1 MNLHRLRKRWKVF
14 SGITFAYPW
23 ILYLLA
29 VIPLMIIWYL
39 FKGMKTQSSVKYSSL
54 SIFKDVPSTI
64 REKLRHIPVAF
75 RLIAI
80 GLLIIALARPQ
91 SFTSGENVSTEGI
104 DIAIVLDISGSMLAE
119 DFKPNRL
126 DAAKNVID
134 EFVEGRISDRIGLV
148 IFSREAFT
156 QCPLTI
162 DYNVLRN
169 LLLDIKSGMIQDGT
183 AIGNAIANGVNRLKE
198 SDAKSKIIILLT
210 DGVNNAGEVDPISA
224 AEIAKAFGIRIYT
237 IGVGTRG
244 EAPYP
249 VQTPFGI
256 RYQMVPVEIDEDML
270 TQIADIT
277 GGQYFRATNNR
288 ALQEIYDK
296 IDKLEKT
303 KIEITSYK
311 NASERYHAWLWSGL
325 LLLLVELGLSRTILR
340 KLP

>member
-1 MNLHRLRKRWKVF
+1 MF

-23 ILYLLA
+23 VLYFLLI
-29 VIPLMIIWYL
+29 IPLMIAWYI
-39 FKGMKTQSSVKYSSL
+39 FRGMKVQSSLTYSSIN
-54 SIFKDVPSTI
+54 IFKDVPATF
-64 REKLRHIPVAF
+64 RERLRHFPFAV

-91 SFTSGENVSTEGI
+91 SFSSGENVTTEGI
-104 DIAIVLDISGSMLAE
+104 DIAMVLDISGSMLAE

-126 DAAKNVID
+126 EAAKNVID
-134 EFVEGRISDRIGLV
+134 NFVEGRTSDRIGLV

-169 LLLDIKSGMIQDGT
+169 LLLDIRSGMIQDGT

-198 SDAKSKIIILLT
+198 SDAKSRIIILLT

-224 AEIAKAFGIRIYT
+224 AEIAKAFGIRIYS

-249 VQTPFGI
+249 VQTPFGT
-256 RYQMVPVEIDEDML
+256 RYQMVPVEIDEEML
-270 TQIADIT
+270 TKISGLTD
-277 GGQYFRATNNR
+277 GQYFRATNNR
-288 ALQEIYDK
+288 ALAEIYEK

-311 NASERYHAWLWSGL
+311 NASEKYHSWLWGGL
-325 LLLLVELGLSRTILR
+325 ILLLVELGLSRTILR